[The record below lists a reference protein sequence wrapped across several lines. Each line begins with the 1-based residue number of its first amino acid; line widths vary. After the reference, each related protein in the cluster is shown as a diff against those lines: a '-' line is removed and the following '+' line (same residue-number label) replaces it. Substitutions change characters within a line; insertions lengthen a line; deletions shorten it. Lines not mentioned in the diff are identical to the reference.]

1 MTMGDAPET
10 DAEIDDD
17 LRKAMEADE
26 QERARNL
33 PAPAGPPA
41 PPDFASGGGEIVPSG
56 NTPYEVMDRRDEEQI
71 MAELDGIP
79 SKVLEEMV
87 YSFMAGGQ
95 KITGLSFVGVKTLAL
110 EAGHIGI
117 VDLKVQE
124 TPDSFRVMALAKDYT
139 RNVTF
144 FGIADQA
151 KLMPMRSG
159 APIPDKFALQK
170 AVSKAQRNAIFN
182 LLPRKLVAEFIS
194 KCLKAKGPRF
204 AQRGE

>member
-1 MTMGDAPET
+1 MSGEEEMREADARE
-10 DAEIDDD
+10 DEE

-26 QERARNL
+26 AARSESL

-41 PPDFASGGGEIVPSG
+41 PPDFASGGEIVQTG
-56 NTPYEVMDRRDEEQI
+56 NTPYEIMDRRDEEQI

-87 YSFMAGGQ
+87 YSFMSGGQ
-95 KITGLSFVGVKTLAL
+95 KITGLSFVGVKTLAV

-124 TPDSFRVMALAKDYT
+124 TNDSFRVMALAKDYN

-144 FGIADQA
+144 FGVADQA
-151 KLMPMRSG
+151 KLMPMRNGS
-159 APIPDKFALQK
+159 PIPDKFALQK

-194 KCLKAKGPRF
+194 KCMKARGPVFR
-204 AQRGE
+204 QRGD